1 MLICHFG
8 YKQVVFL
15 RANLSSLGIG
25 LEQFCPF
32 FRPMK
37 RRSSALAR
45 GTQSVSTTGSGPN
58 SLFGCSGGP
67 VQLGR
72 SLEIQ
77 GRFGPCSG
85 VLQVR
90 EDDTGPAHEK
100 GGMLADQQ
108 CNLFPQILSTLPE
121 TLVYYWIYAFRRS

>member
-1 MLICHFG
+1 M
-8 YKQVVFL
+8 
-15 RANLSSLGIG
+15 
-25 LEQFCPF
+25 
-32 FRPMK
+32 
-37 RRSSALAR
+37 
-45 GTQSVSTTGSGPN
+45 
-58 SLFGCSGGP
+58 
-67 VQLGR
+67 
-72 SLEIQ
+72 Q

-121 TLVYYWIYAFRRS
+121 TLVYYWIYKFSEVIMCGNSILRGRVYSNRLGIETYNSF